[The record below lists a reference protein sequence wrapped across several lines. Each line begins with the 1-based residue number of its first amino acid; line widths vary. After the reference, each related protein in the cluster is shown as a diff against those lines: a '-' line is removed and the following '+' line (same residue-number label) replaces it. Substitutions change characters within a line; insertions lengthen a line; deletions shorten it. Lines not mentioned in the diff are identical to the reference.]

1 MLRDAWFG
9 GYGVDERFLRE
20 RLARLRA
27 ETQQRYW
34 EWRQANYLARQAWLR
49 GQSPTERAAWAARR
63 RDGWIMAGLA
73 ALGAIAWWRGH

>member
-1 MLRDAWFG
+1 MLSDAVW

-49 GQSPTERAAWAARR
+49 GQSPAERAAWAAGR
-63 RDGWIMAGLA
+63 RDGSARSFHEYG
-73 ALGAIAWWRGH
+73 GPGGDV